1 MCPEKKGFPSRANR
15 IWEGLKICKNVV
27 ILGTCILLEPS
38 VMGEAVRDEAG
49 EGAN

>member
-1 MCPEKKGFPSRANR
+1 MGRPQDMQECGY
-15 IWEGLKICKNVV
+15 
-27 ILGTCILLEPS
+27 LGHLYTCILLEPS